1 MYASCSHLGNWTFL
15 KNDIRD
21 SVQDHLPLVSTLIN
35 HQNTLKKV
43 TYNYESKK
51 YDVKIYSFQATGF
64 QWIFFIHSTH
74 QIIMKVDAS

>member
-51 YDVKIYSFQATGF
+51 YDVKIYSFQATLVSNGYSSY
-64 QWIFFIHSTH
+64 IHIHT
-74 QIIMKVDAS
+74 KLL